1 MVNPDIMSGL
11 GQLSNC
17 EIPLGGAKLLGV
29 NCKRTK

>member
-17 EIPLGGAKLLGV
+17 EIPLGGTELLGI
-29 NCKRTK
+29 NCKKN